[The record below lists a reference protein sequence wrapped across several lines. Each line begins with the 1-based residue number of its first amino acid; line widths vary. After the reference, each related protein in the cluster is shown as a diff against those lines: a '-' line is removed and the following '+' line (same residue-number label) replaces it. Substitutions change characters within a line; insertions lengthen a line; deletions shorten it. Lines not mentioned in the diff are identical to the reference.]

1 MKKIRYSQPYID
13 KSDIKNVSISL
24 KSLDISDGPI
34 TRKLEV
40 NLKKKLRLKNVLV
53 VSNASNA
60 LILSVKSFNLKKND
74 IIWTS
79 NITFCSNLNSALH
92 LGFRVKLIDTNKNFP
107 FLDFKTLKYELEN
120 TKKK

>member
-107 FLDFKTLKYELEN
+107 FLDFKTLKY
-120 TKKK
+120 

>member
-40 NLKKKLRLKNVLV
+40 NLKKLRLKKR
-53 VSNASNA
+53 
-60 LILSVKSFNLKKND
+60 IGC
-74 IIWTS
+74 I
-79 NITFCSNLNSALH
+79 
-92 LGFRVKLIDTNKNFP
+92 
-107 FLDFKTLKYELEN
+107 
-120 TKKK
+120 